1 MYIKIITLL
10 FYLLSYQ
17 LLADLR
23 IIQNGFIIKSK
34 PYSDSEA
41 TLIVS
46 NSDKIYICSV
56 VNDLSKCIL
65 SSKNNKDY

>member
-23 IIQNGFIIKSK
+23 IIQNGLIIKSK
-34 PYSDSEA
+34 PYSDNEA